1 MSADQ
6 TTPTL
11 DLTAD
16 VVAITAQIV
25 DIESV
30 SGNERALADAIE
42 QQLRAAGHLEVI
54 RTGDAVMARTEGGKD
69 RRVVL
74 AGHIDTVPVA
84 GNLPSRIEG
93 DRIYGC
99 GTSDMKSG
107 DALMLKLAATLTDS
121 PYELTYI
128 FYDNEEVEA
137 TKNGLGRIAR
147 EYRHWLYG
155 DLAILLEPTNGL
167 LEAGCQGTMRAV
179 VTTRGTRAHSARA
192 WLGDNAIHAAA
203 PILQRLADYQPER
216 VDIDGIEYREG
227 LNAVRI
233 EGGIAG
239 NIIPDECTV
248 TVNFRFAPHRSVADA
263 EAFLQEFFTGFE
275 VEITDSAPAAVPA
288 LSDPVLATFAGHV
301 GGEVSAKYGWTD
313 VSRFAAF
320 KIPAINY
327 GPGDPNLAHK
337 QEESAQTDLITEGE
351 RVLRDYLT
359 TPY

>member
-1 MSADQ
+1 MSAEQ
-6 TTPTL
+6 TAPAL
-11 DLTAD
+11 DLSAD
-16 VVAITAQIV
+16 AVSVTAQIV

-42 QQLRAAGHLEVI
+42 RELRALGHLDVV
-54 RTGDAVMARTEGGKD
+54 RAGDAVMARTENGKD

-84 GNLPSRIEG
+84 DNLPSRIEG

-137 TKNGLGRIAR
+137 AKNGLGRIAR
-147 EYRHWLYG
+147 EHRHWLYG

-192 WLGDNAIHAAA
+192 WLGENAIHAAA
-203 PILQRLADYQPER
+203 PILQRLAAYESER
-216 VDIDGIEYREG
+216 VEIDGIEYREG
-227 LNAVRI
+227 LNAVHI

-239 NIIPDECTV
+239 NIIPDECVV

-263 EAFLQEFFTGFE
+263 EAFLREFFDGFDLQ
-275 VEITDSAPAAVPA
+275 VTDSAPAAVPA
-288 LSDPVLATFAGHV
+288 LSDPVLAGFAEHV
-301 GGEVSAKYGWTD
+301 GGAVTAKYGWTD

-337 QEESAQTDLITEGE
+337 QEESAQTALITEGE
-351 RVLRDYLT
+351 RVLRDFLT